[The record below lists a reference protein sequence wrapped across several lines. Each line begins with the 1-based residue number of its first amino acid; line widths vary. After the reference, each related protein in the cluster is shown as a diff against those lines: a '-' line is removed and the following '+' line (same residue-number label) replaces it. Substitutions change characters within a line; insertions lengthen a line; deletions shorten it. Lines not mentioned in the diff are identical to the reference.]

1 MIRVALQKE
10 PASFDVRVRAPG
22 TKAIADFKAGRIK
35 KLPEHWRKCIDEL
48 WQAYSGIC
56 AYMCVYID
64 RIAGA
69 RTVEHMAPKSKA
81 VDLAYEWNN
90 YRLVCSTMNGRKSDF
105 EDVLD
110 PVKVKDGWFVLTF
123 PACEVAAAPRL
134 SGKTRQAV
142 LKTIARLKLNDA
154 KCLSDRSRYLDD
166 YQRRDTTFAFLSK
179 YSPFLAREL
188 DRQGLRRPGD

>member
-1 MIRVALQKE
+1 
-10 PASFDVRVRAPG
+10 
-22 TKAIADFKAGRIK
+22 
-35 KLPEHWRKCIDEL
+35 
-48 WQAYSGIC
+48 
-56 AYMCVYID
+56 
-64 RIAGA
+64 
-69 RTVEHMAPKSKA
+69 
-81 VDLAYEWNN
+81 
-90 YRLVCSTMNGRKSDF
+90 
-105 EDVLD
+105 
-110 PVKVKDGWFVLTF
+110 
-123 PACEVAAAPRL
+123 VAAAPRL